1 MNVII
6 NNSILYVFLGN
17 SNHPMAYITLE
28 RLYECGFFTSQNCLI
43 ITDTNNGQL
52 CKLGKDKSFV
62 VNVIKSNEELFQL
75 LKNSKFN
82 YLISC
87 GWGHKISKDI
97 LCLAKVASINSHNA
111 FLPDYKGMAP
121 YKHVWANAEDYSGIT
136 VHIMDENL
144 DTGNILTQQKVKIY
158 WWETPRTILL
168 RISEHA
174 PSLIM
179 LAIEKYNNGF
189 RGLKDN
195 STRGRYF
202 LKTSNISFILHRV
215 YNLIAKKTG
224 FKRKHT
230 KHK

>member
-1 MNVII
+1 
-6 NNSILYVFLGN
+6 
-17 SNHPMAYITLE
+17 
-28 RLYECGFFTSQNCLI
+28 
-43 ITDTNNGQL
+43 
-52 CKLGKDKSFV
+52 
-62 VNVIKSNEELFQL
+62 
-75 LKNSKFN
+75 
-82 YLISC
+82 
-87 GWGHKISKDI
+87 
-97 LCLAKVASINSHNA
+97 
-111 FLPDYKGMAP
+111 
-121 YKHVWANAEDYSGIT
+121 
-136 VHIMDENL
+136 MDENL

-215 YNLIAKKTG
+215 YNLIG
-224 FKRKHT
+224 
-230 KHK
+230 